1 MFRRILAGSRYFV
14 LLAVVGSF
22 MASVAVLVHGVLTV
36 IVTILSTFSHSELTA
51 QGARHLSME
60 CVEIIDLFLLGTVL
74 YIIALGLYELFI
86 DRSLPMPY
94 WLHVSSLD
102 DLKDK
107 LLGTVVVMLGV
118 SFLGDV
124 VTWEGQNNILALGA
138 AIAVVVGSLRLL
150 NLVGGNH
157 DGAEAPGPSAEGGSP
172 PTE

>member
-14 LLAVVGSF
+14 LLAVFGSF
-22 MASVAVLVHGVLTV
+22 LASVAVLVHGVLTV
-36 IVTILSTFSHSELTA
+36 IVTIRTTFSHSELTA
-51 QGARHLSME
+51 EGAKHLSME

-94 WLHVSSLD
+94 WLHISTLD

-107 LLGTVVVMLGV
+107 LLGAVVVMLGV

-138 AIAVVVGSLRLL
+138 SIAVVVASLRLL
-150 NLVGGNH
+150 NLVGGSH
-157 DGAEAPGPSAEGGSP
+157 DAAEAPTPGAEPGPP
-172 PTE
+172 PE

>member
-22 MASVAVLVHGVLTV
+22 LASVAVLVYGVLTV
-36 IVTILSTFSHSELTA
+36 IVTIRTTFSHNQLTA
-51 QGARHLSME
+51 EGAKHLSME

-94 WLHVSSLD
+94 WLHISTLD

-107 LLGTVVVMLGV
+107 LLDAVVVMLGV

-124 VTWEGQNNILALGA
+124 VTWEGRNNILALGA

-150 NLVGGNH
+150 NLAGRSH
-157 DGAEAPGPSAEGGSP
+157 DGAEAPTPGAEPGPP
-172 PTE
+172 PE

>member
-1 MFRRILAGSRYFV
+1 
-14 LLAVVGSF
+14 
-22 MASVAVLVHGVLTV
+22 
-36 IVTILSTFSHSELTA
+36 
-51 QGARHLSME
+51 
-60 CVEIIDLFLLGTVL
+60 
-74 YIIALGLYELFI
+74 
-86 DRSLPMPY
+86 MPY

-150 NLVGGNH
+150 NLVGGDH